1 MTATGSGHD
10 RRVLAASLPENVAS
24 LNGHVPQQQPPADTL
39 EAMTADTTVTSVE
52 DVRVTVEA
60 DRLAALVRE
69 LTAENRELAAAAAV
83 WQERARVLSDQLA
96 LAAPQSP
103 PDASGATE
111 SPDRLGRSQY
121 RSLTRFRRHCRR
133 HRTSAAGGS
142 GWLTCLATDGRW
154 RRRVRRIIC
163 LAWVR
168 EGKR

>member
-1 MTATGSGHD
+1 VTATGSGHD

-111 SPDRLGRSQY
+111 SPDPSGEEPVPQPDPFPAPLPPTPNERGWWKRLADVLGY
-121 RSLTRFRRHCRR
+121 
-133 HRTSAAGGS
+133 
-142 GWLTCLATDGRW
+142 GW
-154 RRRVRRIIC
+154 
-163 LAWVR
+163 
-168 EGKR
+168 